1 VRKLSNSARILALAG
16 LMSLVACLFYW
27 YGQLLPS
34 HRFGMLVPAL
44 LTAPLLL
51 PLPGLIRGRAYTYAW
66 TSLLTLL
73 YLTWILT
80 ELLANPA
87 SRTAAYPAFFSAL
100 MLFTGCLL
108 FVRLDKR
115 EREARANPTPA
126 P

>member
-1 VRKLSNSARILALAG
+1 MRKLSNSARILAIAG

-34 HRFGMLVPAL
+34 ARLGMILPAL
-44 LTAPLLL
+44 LVAPLLL

-66 TSLLTLL
+66 SSLLTLL

-87 SRTAAYPAFFSAL
+87 AHSAAYPAFLAAL

-115 EREARANPTPA
+115 EREARTNPAAEP
-126 P
+126 